1 MPPHSKKLR
10 ITKFFS
16 KKISTNSG
24 DYSPDDIVE
33 WVENAK
39 QTSFPHLTDETFEH
53 LTQAST
59 GSTTGDWLIML

>member
-1 MPPHSKKLR
+1 MLPLSYLAIR
-10 ITKFFS
+10 MVFNLNVFTALGEF
-16 KKISTNSG
+16 N
-24 DYSPDDIVE
+24 PDDIVE

-39 QTSFPHLTDETFEH
+39 KTPFPHLSDETFEH